1 MCDRWASPFTTPRC
15 RPCCGLESV
24 PGSSTKRLCGECH
37 GSQRESLLPHPLSGL
52 CSGQWPRHSSPS
64 QTSHTMRLL
73 FAVNTVYVMV
83 KCGSSAAMATQTALH
98 LSGPLY
104 PTTIVPLFVRKVWR
118 DITGVPVRH
127 EQILLVSM
135 NSEWGRGG
143 GMYETNIREAER
155 VAINQSRG
163 IRGGTLSFHIFLST
177 PLPALMILKQR
188 LYSDLTG
195 FPTTLLLPQPH
206 GIMSP

>member
-1 MCDRWASPFTTPRC
+1 MPRQPEGESPAPPTQRPMLRSVAETQLTFTNFPYHEIVV
-15 RPCCGLESV
+15 CC
-24 PGSSTKRLCGECH
+24 
-37 GSQRESLLPHPLSGL
+37 QYGL
-52 CSGQWPRHSSPS
+52 CFGQ
-64 QTSHTMRLL
+64 MRE
-73 FAVNTVYVMV
+73 FW
-83 KCGSSAAMATQTALH
+83 CMATQTALH

-127 EQILLVSM
+127 EKSLFVSM

-195 FPTTLLLPQPH
+195 FPTTLFLPQPH